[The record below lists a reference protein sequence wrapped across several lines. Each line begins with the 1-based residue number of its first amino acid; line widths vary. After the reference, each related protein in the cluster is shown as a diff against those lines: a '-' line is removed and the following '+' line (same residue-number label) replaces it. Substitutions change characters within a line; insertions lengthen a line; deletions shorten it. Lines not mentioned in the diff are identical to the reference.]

1 MGAGITVMTMCTDV
15 NLVEIKAAA
24 VWIDG
29 NSHNKGHD
37 TIKPQEAS
45 LFLGVPF
52 TYSVTSEGAG
62 LQSKTFGYKR
72 QAVVTSS

>member
-1 MGAGITVMTMCTDV
+1 MGTAIAKVMKQV
-15 NLVEIKAAA
+15 SPRK
-24 VWIDG
+24 
-29 NSHNKGHD
+29 H
-37 TIKPQEAS
+37 Q

-52 TYSVTSEGAG
+52 TYSVTSEDAG

>member
-1 MGAGITVMTMCTDV
+1 MGAGIMATTMCMDV
-15 NLVEIKAAA
+15 NLVVIKAAA

-29 NSHNKGHD
+29 NSHNKGHE
-37 TIKPQEAS
+37 TSKPQEAS

-62 LQSKTFGYKR
+62 LQPQTLGYKK
-72 QAVVTSS
+72 QGAVTSV